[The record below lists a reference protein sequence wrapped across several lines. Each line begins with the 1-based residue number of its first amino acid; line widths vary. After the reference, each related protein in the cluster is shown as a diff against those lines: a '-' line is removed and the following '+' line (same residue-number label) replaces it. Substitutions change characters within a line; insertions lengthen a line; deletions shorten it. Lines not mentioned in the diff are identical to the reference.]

1 MKFFKRLNLNRDL
14 LILFVTLL
22 LFFLVG
28 LINGTY
34 ASVDTLLR
42 VLNSSLILILV
53 AAGATLVILTKGID
67 VSVGAVLGLS
77 AIIFGSLLNQNM
89 PPLIAFLLCLSVGA
103 CAGLFNGIMVAVFRI
118 PPIIATLGSLGLY
131 RGIALLYSGGSWIE
145 SVPLEIKQLSTK
157 TFGRLS
163 ILSWITLSVIVAM
176 YVFLKYHRWGRYFYL
191 TGSNE
196 DAAKLLGVPVRTVQ
210 LFAFVGSGVLAAVA
224 GVVFTSQIG
233 FIPTQAGS
241 GIELRAIGA
250 SVIGGVSL
258 LGGTGTVLGAASGAY
273 FLTSIDSILVSLK
286 FPAYWN
292 DLLSGLILLLV
303 LISDQRLAGLLNN
316 VSGAR
321 RRSMPAIT
329 SSQTNDQ
336 TLLEKDSVDR
346 AKT

>member
-1 MKFFKRLNLNRDL
+1 MRIFKRLSLNRDFF
-14 LILFVTLL
+14 ILVVTLS

-28 LINGTY
+28 LINGTFT
-34 ASVDTLLR
+34 SVDTLLR

-53 AAGATLVILTKGID
+53 SAGATLVILTKGID
-67 VSVGAVLGLS
+67 VSIGAVLGLS
-77 AIIFGSLLNQNM
+77 AIIFGSLLNQNA
-89 PPLIAFLLCLSVGA
+89 PPLLAFLLCLLVGA
-103 CAGLFNGIMVAVFRI
+103 SAGLFNGVMVALFGI

-145 SVPLEIKQLSTK
+145 SVPIEIKQLSTR
-157 TFGRLS
+157 TFGQLS
-163 ILSWITLSVIVAM
+163 ILAWITLSVVTAM
-176 YVFLKYHRWGRYFYL
+176 YLFLRYHRWGRYFYL

-196 DAAKLLGVPVRTVQ
+196 DAARLLGVPVKTVQ
-210 LFAFVGSGVLAAVA
+210 LTAFIGSGVLAAVA

-303 LISDQRLAGLLNN
+303 LIFDQRLPDLLNN

-321 RRSMPAIT
+321 KTFVPDVT
-329 SSQTNDQ
+329 KSQTSEQ
-336 TLLEKDSVDR
+336 MHSEKDNADR
-346 AKT
+346 AKS

>member
-1 MKFFKRLNLNRDL
+1 MKMFRRLSFNRDL
-14 LILFVTLL
+14 FILVFTLM

-28 LINGTY
+28 LINGTFI
-34 ASVDTLLR
+34 SVDTLLR
-42 VLNSSLILILV
+42 VLNSSLVLILV

-67 VSVGAVLGLS
+67 VSIGATLGLS
-77 AIIFGSLLNQNM
+77 AIIFGSLLNGNM
-89 PPLIAFLLCLSVGA
+89 PPLFAFLLCLSVGA
-103 CAGLFNGIMVAVFRI
+103 SAGLFNGVMVAVFRI

-145 SVPLEIKQLSTK
+145 SVPFEIKQLSTR

-163 ILSWITLSVIVAM
+163 IVAWLTLSVVAAM
-176 YVFLKYHRWGRYFYL
+176 YLFLRYHRWGRYFYL

-196 DAAKLLGVPVRTVQ
+196 DAARLLGIPVKTVQ
-210 LFAFVGSGVLAAVA
+210 LTAFVGSGVLAALA

-258 LGGTGTVLGAASGAY
+258 LGGTGTVLGAATGAY

-292 DLLSGLILLLV
+292 DLLSGVILLLV
-303 LISDQRLAGLLNN
+303 LIFDQRLPDLLNN

-321 RRSMPAIT
+321 KRSVPEMT
-329 SSQTNDQ
+329 KSQTSEQ

-346 AKT
+346 AKL